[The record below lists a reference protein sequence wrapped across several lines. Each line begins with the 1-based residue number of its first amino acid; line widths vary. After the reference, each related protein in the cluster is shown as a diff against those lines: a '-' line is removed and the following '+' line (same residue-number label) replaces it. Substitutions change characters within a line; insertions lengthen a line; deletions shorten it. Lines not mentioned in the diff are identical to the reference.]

1 MEKSSKERY
10 YPHLYGALDRQLQQD
25 WIAGKKGEVITQQI
39 GKCFGMMEFQ
49 GFTLFHY

>member
-1 MEKSSKERY
+1 MEKSSQERY
-10 YPHLYGALDRQLQQD
+10 YPHLYGALDRQLQD
-25 WIAGKKGEVITQQI
+25 SIAGEKKGEVITPQI